1 MRITRTIE
9 TMTHWKIALQKLLS
23 DLLCC
28 NSPKIQ
34 FLLKPN
40 EYLHTFD
47 LCGYRNKSD
56 LSLNYLTH
64 KCSLC
69 LCLSVC
75 HKEHTLLSSHISFR
89 FLLHSFGTTKSLWN
103 IFMQLINELAI
114 FVCYSAWATKH
125 IEQCMFQT
133 NMLIYRKQYET
144 LVIIMHYKRNT
155 FCVEKSP
162 NWISNTHIPC
172 MRVRVCNFYVKFL
185 WMRARIHNAHLHPKE
200 IYISIFE
207 ILLALVKLA
216 II

>member
-155 FCVEKSP
+155 FCVALKNHLIEFR
-162 NWISNTHIPC
+162 THTYRAC
-172 MRVRVCNFYVKFL
+172 VCVFVIFTLNFFGCAHAYTMHACIQRKFTSAYL
-185 WMRARIHNAHLHPKE
+185 K
-200 IYISIFE
+200 YF
-207 ILLALVKLA
+207 
-216 II
+216 